1 MHVFDVYN
9 NEIAYYTTPKCGS
22 RTILAWAALI
32 KEPDLIH
39 KYPSWFEESRQS
51 IEYKDIRQRV
61 KKYEL
66 LKHDQK
72 IRFCVIRDPVERF
85 LSAFTN
91 RILFHKKPNVDI
103 TITDFIDNFNNLMQQ
118 KIYKDAQI
126 HFTTQAHYIGKD
138 PNLYTHIIDIKE
150 LNKLKILLENHTN
163 TKLPD
168 LHLQKSGPIEKPI
181 LTEDQVQWIKNKYSI
196 DYEVY
201 GKWLK

>member
-22 RTILAWAALI
+22 RTILAWVALI

-103 TITDFIDNFNNLMQQ
+103 TITDFIDNFDNLMQQ

-168 LHLQKSGPIEKPI
+168 LHLQKSGLIQKPI